1 MTASALDILGQ
12 SKYIRLTTFRRDG
25 TPVPTP
31 VWQVRDGDR
40 LLVITTGTTGK
51 VKRLRHTPR
60 VLIAVCDQRGR
71 VKSGV
76 QDVEGTAEMIT
87 DVPELDRL
95 VVLLKNK
102 YGFMYTLSGWVNRL
116 RGQPPANGVEIRIS
130 VPD

>member
-1 MTASALDILGQ
+1 VTASALDILGQ

-40 LLVITTGTTGK
+40 LLVITDGTTGK

-60 VLIAVCDQRGR
+60 VLIAASDQRGR
-71 VKSGV
+71 VKPGV

-102 YGFMYTLSGWVNRL
+102 YGFMYTVAGWVNRL
-116 RGQPPANGVEIRIS
+116 RGQPPTDGVEIRIS
-130 VPD
+130 VPG

>member
-1 MTASALDILGQ
+1 MTASALDVLGQ
-12 SKYIRLTTFRRDG
+12 SRYIRLTTFRRDG

-60 VLIAVCDQRGR
+60 VLIAVSDQRGR
-71 VKSGV
+71 VKPGV
-76 QDVEGTAEMIT
+76 QDVEGAAEMIT

-95 VVLLKNK
+95 AVLLKNK
-102 YGFMYTLSGWVNRL
+102 YGFMFTVSGWVNRL
-116 RGQPPANGVEIRIS
+116 RGLPSTDGVEIRIS
-130 VPD
+130 VPG

>member
-1 MTASALDILGQ
+1 VTASALDVLGQ
-12 SKYIRLTTFRRDG
+12 SKYIRLTTFRRDS

-40 LLVITTGTTGK
+40 LLVITDGTTGK

-60 VLIAVCDQRGR
+60 VLIAVSDQRGR
-71 VKSGV
+71 VKPGV

-95 VVLLKNK
+95 AVLLKNK
-102 YGFMYTLSGWVNRL
+102 YGFMYTVAGWVNRL
-116 RGQPPANGVEIRIS
+116 RGLPPTDGVEIRIR

>member
-40 LLVITTGTTGK
+40 LLVITHGTTGK

-60 VLIAVCDQRGR
+60 VQIAVSDQRGR
-71 VKSGV
+71 VKPGV
-76 QDVEGTAEMIT
+76 QDVEGTAEMVA
-87 DVPELDRL
+87 DVPEVDRL

-116 RGQPPANGVEIRIS
+116 RGQPHTDGVEIRIS

>member
-1 MTASALDILGQ
+1 MTDSALDILGQ

-116 RGQPPANGVEIRIS
+116 RGQPHTDGVEIRIS

>member
-1 MTASALDILGQ
+1 VTVSALDILGQ

-40 LLVITTGTTGK
+40 LLVITDGTTGK

-60 VLIAVCDQRGR
+60 VLIAVSDQRGR
-71 VKSGV
+71 VKPGV

-87 DVPELDRL
+87 AVPELDRL

-116 RGQPPANGVEIRIS
+116 RGHPPTDGVEIRIS